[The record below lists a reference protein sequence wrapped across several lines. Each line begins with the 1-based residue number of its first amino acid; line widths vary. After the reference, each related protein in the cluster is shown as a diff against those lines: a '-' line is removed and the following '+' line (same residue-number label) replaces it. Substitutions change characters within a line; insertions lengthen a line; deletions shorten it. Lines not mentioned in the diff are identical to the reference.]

1 MNNAWIN
8 EISRKRLP
16 QTMFCF
22 VWDNGGVIF
31 SLTPPQESAVYLRQ
45 TLYYAAL
52 ESDWEQRRGDTRKPG
67 HSSPASP
74 FPSITSMGASLL
86 SRIGRGTG
94 TGSGLPTCSS
104 SVGKWGGALNSS
116 LPSSES
122 ICYQIKRRP
131 PDSLLFSTLADL
143 YAECKTDA
151 LCDTYLWWALLSQD
165 LL

>member
-1 MNNAWIN
+1 MHKS
-8 EISRKRLP
+8 ISKKGCHKP
-16 QTMFCF
+16 CF
-22 VWDNGGVIF
+22 VLFEIKVVSFLAWCPLRRALYIWGITLPWNLAQEQQWGVPAC
-31 SLTPPQESAVYLRQ
+31 SSQ
-45 TLYYAAL
+45 
-52 ESDWEQRRGDTRKPG
+52 GDKRKPG
-67 HSSPASP
+67 HSSPWHHLQGG
-74 FPSITSMGASLL
+74 FPSFSCSALGFLPVL
-86 SRIGRGTG
+86 PQLGR
-94 TGSGLPTCSS
+94 
-104 SVGKWGGALNSS
+104 GGALNSS

>member
-1 MNNAWIN
+1 MWYLEKAATSHVLL
-8 EISRKRLP
+8 EIKAVSFLAERPLRRALYIWGRHSITLPWNLTESSGEVIQESRVTALPLPLCPWRHHLHGGLPFDPASGEGRERALGFLPVLPRL
-16 QTMFCF
+16 
-22 VWDNGGVIF
+22 GGV
-31 SLTPPQESAVYLRQ
+31 
-45 TLYYAAL
+45 
-52 ESDWEQRRGDTRKPG
+52 
-67 HSSPASP
+67 
-74 FPSITSMGASLL
+74 
-86 SRIGRGTG
+86 
-94 TGSGLPTCSS
+94 
-104 SVGKWGGALNSS
+104 GGALNSS